1 MSQNTKRIRMFAGPN
16 GSGKT
21 TIKKSI
27 NSDLFGIYINP
38 DDIEQSLKNNRFLDL
53 KSYSVHSSQNEV
65 LKFFTDSAFL
75 KQVHLHGDALN
86 IQFKDDKLI
95 FHDIDVNAY
104 FAAVI
109 ADYIRT
115 KLLETNQSFSF
126 ETVMSYPDKIE
137 FLQKAQKKGFRTYL
151 YYVATEDPMIN
162 ILRVK
167 NRVTMGG
174 HPVPEDKIIS
184 RYHRSLDLLRDAVQF
199 TNRAYIFDNSGRE
212 HLWIAEITNG
222 KELEMKAS
230 QMPCWFKKALWDKLV
245 SAENQ
250 SI

>member
-1 MSQNTKRIRMFAGPN
+1 MSQNTKRVRMFAGPN

-38 DDIEQSLKNNRFLDL
+38 DDIELSLKNNRFLDL
-53 KSYSVHSSQNEV
+53 NSYSVHSSQ
-65 LKFFTDSAFL
+65 
-75 KQVHLHGDALN
+75 
-86 IQFKDDKLI
+86 
-95 FHDIDVNAY
+95 
-104 FAAVI
+104 
-109 ADYIRT
+109 
-115 KLLETNQSFSF
+115 
-126 ETVMSYPDKIE
+126 PDKIE

-167 NRVTMGG
+167 NRVTLGG
-174 HPVPEDKIIS
+174 HSVPEDKIIS

-245 SAENQ
+245 NADNQ
-250 SI
+250 S